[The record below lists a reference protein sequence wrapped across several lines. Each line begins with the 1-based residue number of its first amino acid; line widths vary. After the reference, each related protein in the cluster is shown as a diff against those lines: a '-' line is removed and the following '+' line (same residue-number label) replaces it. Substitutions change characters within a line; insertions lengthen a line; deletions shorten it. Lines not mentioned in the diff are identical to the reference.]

1 MRFPRAAVL
10 SCLTVFLSSCAS
22 SYSVV
27 QLPERDA
34 DLYPRSQTR
43 EGVTI
48 AIDEI
53 RGGQRATRYF
63 GTNLTRRGVLPVTV
77 VVSNYGKERVLVKPS
92 DILVHRGND
101 IIDPLPIE
109 TIIAMAKD
117 ERWFLREKTEKQ
129 VEKYFEGLVFT
140 ESVVMPAETYQGVM
154 FFPAPRAERNTGS
167 LFNVMTLFREGGPR
181 IRVGMRNMDTQDRVL
196 FGPFSLT
203 MPSETSSRDS
213 W

>member
-1 MRFPRAAVL
+1 MALLRAAVL
-10 SCLTVFLSSCAS
+10 GCLTVFLSCCAS

-43 EGVTI
+43 DGVTI

-53 RGGQRATRYF
+53 RGGQRATTYF
-63 GTNLTRRGVLPVTV
+63 GTNLTRKGVLPVAV
-77 VVSNYGKERVLVKPS
+77 VVSNYGTERVLVKPS

-101 IIDPLPIE
+101 IIDPLPVE

-117 ERWFLREKTEKQ
+117 ERWFLREKTEKE

-154 FFPAPRAERNTGS
+154 FFPAPRPERNSGS
-167 LFNVMTLFREGGPR
+167 LFSVMTLFREGGPR
-181 IRVGMRNMDTQDRVL
+181 IRVGMRTLDSQNRVL

-203 MPSETSSRDS
+203 MPRETDRRDS